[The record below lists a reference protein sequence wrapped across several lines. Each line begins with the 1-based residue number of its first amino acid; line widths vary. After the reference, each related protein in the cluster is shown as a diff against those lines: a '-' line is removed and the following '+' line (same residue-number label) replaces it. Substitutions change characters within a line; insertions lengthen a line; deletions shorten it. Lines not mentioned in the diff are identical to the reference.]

1 MKFTS
6 HWLCLFRRFV
16 LVPEIVSAQILFATV
31 TVNTIIKLTMGQG
44 EALRQRALQCEQG
57 DLATSTVAI
66 AEVLYGSSNEK
77 PPPMNQLE
85 AFMDEVAVL
94 DFDLAA
100 ARAYARLPFK
110 RASYDRLIAA
120 HALSMGL
127 TVVTDN
133 VKDFADV
140 PGLKVENWTV

>member
-1 MKFTS
+1 MKYLLDS
-6 HWLCLFRRFV
+6 N
-16 LVPEIVSAQILFATV
+16 I
-31 TVNTIIKLTMGQG
+31 IIKLTMDLSPP
-44 EALRQRALQCEQG
+44 LRRRAG
-57 DLATSTVAI
+57 DCDADDMVTSTVAF
-66 AEVLYGSSNEK
+66 AEVLHGSVNEK
-77 PPPMNQLE
+77 PPPAEQLA
-85 AFMDEVAVL
+85 AFLQRVEVL
-94 DFDLAA
+94 NFDVAA

-133 VKDFADV
+133 VRDFADV